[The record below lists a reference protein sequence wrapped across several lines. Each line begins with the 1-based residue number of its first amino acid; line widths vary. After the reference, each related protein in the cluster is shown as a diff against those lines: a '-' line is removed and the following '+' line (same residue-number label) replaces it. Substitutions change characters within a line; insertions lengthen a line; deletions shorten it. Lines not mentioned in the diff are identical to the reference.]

1 MDYVLNTL
9 TDVGLRRLYKFVLK
23 MTIGKYLEDELL
35 IDQLEVKSRD
45 GVVTLRDINFNAQVI
60 NDEFLEL
67 LPVKIVSISISKLD
81 VHLSYKT
88 LLTDSCRLVVEKL
101 DIVLAPNEVYY
112 KAKGSPSVVKK
123 EGSAVDPETET
134 NRTKRP
140 DPTSTEYTS
149 QDGQQSL
156 SFIANWIEVVVAR
169 LQVQLGDVNVTF
181 RIPAQAAQSDDK
193 STSATSERRKHKH
206 REHSAPLHTHAAPLP
221 AYHDLQ
227 LRLKN
232 IHYFNDDPRAYE
244 AADASS
250 IALSTKLTT
259 SSMYNSTATAVK
271 LGARKVCV
279 MFFVYF
285 TRTSM
290 RHPVENICLQSDDCI
305 SDCMFFIF

>member
-88 LLTDSCRLVVEKL
+88 LLTDSCRFVVEKL

-123 EGSAVDPETET
+123 EGSTIDSETEP

-140 DPTSTEYTS
+140 DPASTEFTS

-169 LQVQLGDVNVTF
+169 LQVQLGEVNVTF
-181 RIPAQAAQSDDK
+181 RVPAQAAHSDGK

-206 REHSAPLHTHAAPLP
+206 REHSAHPHAAPMP

-227 LRLKN
+227 LRLRN

-271 LGARKVCV
+271 LGARKVTFYV
-279 MFFVYF
+279 MFFYVWILC
-285 TRTSM
+285 
-290 RHPVENICLQSDDCI
+290 VCE
-305 SDCMFFIF
+305 